1 MNIQITKKQLQII
14 LEQNLT
20 PKEQLEKFN
29 MEEEKIKSRFMS
41 KKNVIKW
48 KTHLDS
54 KYPNLSFRLQIGN
67 DVLIAQASINQ

>member
-20 PKEQLEKFN
+20 PREQLEKFN

-48 KTHLDS
+48 KTHLES
-54 KYPNLSFRLQIGN
+54 KYPNLSFRFQIGN